1 MQKQF
6 DEIHTKILHEILN
19 TSDEK
24 MKEDLKK
31 QLFILLAAFNTI
43 LKLFGE
49 TPNHKIDDDLL
60 K

>member
-1 MQKQF
+1 
-6 DEIHTKILHEILN
+6 
-19 TSDEK
+19 